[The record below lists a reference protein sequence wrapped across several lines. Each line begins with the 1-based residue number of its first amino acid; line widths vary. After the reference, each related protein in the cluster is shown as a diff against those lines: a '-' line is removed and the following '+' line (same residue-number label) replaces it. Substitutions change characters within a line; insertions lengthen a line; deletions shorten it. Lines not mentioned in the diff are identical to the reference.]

1 MNMMGVGLK
10 LESGIGIG
18 WVMGNRKGSRKGSK
32 KVDEVCRKRRN
43 LRDIHGSAEQAGGPI
58 WGGGDCAWFR
68 SYVVAIQRKDFI
80 VLTVSDMTWAAASVS
95 RHLRASNPRTHR
107 PLYAPRPTGRT
118 WCRMGWRGPGLVSV
132 CPLPSRNDNISEL
145 ITNN

>member
-43 LRDIHGSAEQAGGPI
+43 LRDNHGSAEKAGVP
-58 WGGGDCAWFR
+58 
-68 SYVVAIQRKDFI
+68 
-80 VLTVSDMTWAAASVS
+80 
-95 RHLRASNPRTHR
+95 N
-107 PLYAPRPTGRT
+107 
-118 WCRMGWRGPGLVSV
+118 
-132 CPLPSRNDNISEL
+132 
-145 ITNN
+145 